1 MQYAIF
7 AIVLIVFA
15 VFVIKS
21 YTKKLASGC
30 CGGGDAEKKVK
41 VADKNRAHYPYA
53 ATLTVDGM
61 MCAACETRVEN
72 ALNAIDGVWAKAS
85 SSDGRVEV
93 LMKTPVDEDAFRKV
107 VNELGVY
114 TLMKAEYRD
123 AEQN

>member
-7 AIVLIVFA
+7 AIILIVFA

-53 ATLTVDGM
+53 ALLTVDGM
-61 MCAACETRVEN
+61 MCSACETRVEN
-72 ALNAIDGVWAKAS
+72 ALNALDGVWAKAS

-93 LMKTPVDEDAFRKV
+93 LMKTPVDEDTLRKT

-114 TLMKAEYRD
+114 TLMKAEYSD
-123 AEQN
+123 AKQN